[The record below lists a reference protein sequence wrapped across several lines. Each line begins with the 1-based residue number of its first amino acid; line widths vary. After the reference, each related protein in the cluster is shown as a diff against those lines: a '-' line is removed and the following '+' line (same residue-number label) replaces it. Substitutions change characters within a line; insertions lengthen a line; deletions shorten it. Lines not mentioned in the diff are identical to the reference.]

1 MDDFLQNLPHIG
13 QTDIRLFAAA
23 VNATS
28 NGVVITDHS
37 QPDEPII
44 YCNEAFERLTGYTKQ
59 EIIGHNCRFLQDDDR
74 DQKERQQLKEAIQTG
89 SYCQVEIRNYKK
101 DGRLFWN
108 ELIVSPVKDQEG
120 NVTHFIGVQNDITRR
135 KEAES
140 ALRQERDNLEAR
152 VEERTHDL
160 KESEIYLESIVET
173 IRESL
178 LVLDSDLKI
187 LSVNDHFCRFFKV
200 SEKEITGKVITEM
213 GEGRWNIPELVNLL
227 KNVLPHNNPF
237 ENFELGYDFPSIGNK
252 LLVLNARQVTHKGK
266 YQDRILLAIEDITE
280 RRAIEQ
286 RKEDF
291 ISIASHEM
299 KTPLTSIKGNI
310 QLLHRKAVNSGDTS
324 FLAGFETTQKSIIRL
339 EKLITD
345 LLDVAKIQS
354 GKIEFKF
361 TDFKFGDLLN
371 EAVEAVQVTS
381 PNHQIIIT
389 GNTDQNI
396 TADYGRL
403 EQVLINLLSN
413 AVKYSPGANK
423 VGVHVALV
431 HQYLKVA
438 ITDYGVGINRQE
450 HKKIFE
456 RFYRADK
463 ITKKYPGV
471 GIGLYVSNQII
482 QEHKGTLWVESEE
495 GAGSVFNFTIP
506 VNPQADEQQS
516 ADM

>member
-13 QTDIRLFAAA
+13 HTDIRLFAAA
-23 VNATS
+23 INATS

-44 YCNEAFERLTGYTKQ
+44 YCNEAFERLTGYSKKD
-59 EIIGHNCRFLQDDDR
+59 IIGHNCRFLQDGDR
-74 DQKERQQLKEAIQTG
+74 NQKERQELKDAIRNG
-89 SYCQVEIRNYKK
+89 NYCQVEIRNYKK

-108 ELIVSPVKDQEG
+108 ELIVSPVKNKAGE
-120 NVTHFIGVQNDITRR
+120 VTHFIGVQNDITRR

-140 ALRQERDNLEAR
+140 ALLEERYHLEER
-152 VEERTHDL
+152 VKERTHDL

-178 LVLDSDLKI
+178 LVLDAELNI

-200 SEKEITGKVITEM
+200 NEKEVAGKSLTQM
-213 GEGRWNIPELVNLL
+213 SNGQWNIPELVNLL

-237 ENFELGYDFPSIGNK
+237 ENFELGYDFPAVGKK
-252 LLVLNARQVTHKGK
+252 LLILNARQIMHKGG

-310 QLLHRKAVNSGDTS
+310 QLLHKKALNSGDTS
-324 FLAGFETTQKSIIRL
+324 FLAGFETTEKSIARL
-339 EKLITD
+339 EKLIAD

-354 GKIEFKF
+354 GRIEFNYTTF
-361 TDFKFGDLLN
+361 NFNTLIR

-381 PNHQIIIT
+381 QTHRIVVSGETNHEV
-389 GNTDQNI
+389 
-396 TADYGRL
+396 TADQGRL

-413 AVKYSPGANK
+413 AIKYSPGESE
-423 VGVHVALV
+423 VGIHVAMI
-431 HQYLKVA
+431 QEYIKVS
-438 ITDYGVGINRQE
+438 ITDSGVGINKSD

-463 ITKKYPGV
+463 ITEKYPGV

-506 VNPQADEQQS
+506 LKR
-516 ADM
+516 